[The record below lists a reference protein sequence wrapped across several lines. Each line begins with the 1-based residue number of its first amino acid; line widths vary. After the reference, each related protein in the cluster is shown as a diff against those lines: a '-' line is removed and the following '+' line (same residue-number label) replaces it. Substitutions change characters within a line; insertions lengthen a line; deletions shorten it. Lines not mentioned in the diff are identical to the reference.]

1 MKTVTVETTIEKPTN
16 EVWKV
21 WTQLDDFKKTKGSVR
36 FPLSKPLPK
45 DLIIQMVEY
54 RLGLLMGNLDH

>member
-21 WTQLDDFKKTKGSVR
+21 WTQLDDFKKAKGSVQ

-45 DLIIQMVEY
+45 DLVIQMIEY
-54 RLGLLMGNLDH
+54 RLGALMINLNH